1 MEYDFNET
9 WRENPRTTKLL
20 QQLQKAFTVVKTNLK
35 VWNEA
40 IQGSQ
45 RQLNSVRN
53 LSEQRHCCVQAQGLQ
68 EITQKFPNVKEKL
81 MFKIDKEIDNHMT
94 HLFSVV
100 DICKEVSDKVVKQ
113 NERCQTLYNT
123 VCEDLSLIT
132 KRSPTCP
139 SVVEMMEWLQDIECL
154 MMKQHSVRKHLLDKL
169 SIAVKDQDSALY
181 KQWENEDTELHQT
194 VNGYLSFLEFFLDIK
209 IVT

>member
-1 MEYDFNET
+1 MSAIMEYDFNET

-53 LSEQRHCCVQAQGLQ
+53 LSEQCHCCVQAQGLQ

-100 DICKEVSDKVVKQ
+100 YV
-113 NERCQTLYNT
+113 Y
-123 VCEDLSLIT
+123 LIY
-132 KRSPTCP
+132 RN
-139 SVVEMMEWLQDIECL
+139 
-154 MMKQHSVRKHLLDKL
+154 
-169 SIAVKDQDSALY
+169 LY
-181 KQWENEDTELHQT
+181 KCI
-194 VNGYLSFLEFFLDIK
+194 SI
-209 IVT
+209 